1 MGHYAACCFIICIPH
16 YIYDTLLLLWAVA
29 RMTALVFSVV
39 LFAAVLHASWN
50 AVVKGGADTLL
61 TTILVTAC
69 ASLIAALALPFLPAP
84 ARQSWPF
91 IGASALLQILYFCL
105 VAKTYRIADMSQ
117 TYPLMRGSAPLI
129 VAATGALFFGILLTP
144 TAWLG
149 ISIICAGILS
159 MAVFARGQD
168 IKGLGLAL
176 LNAGV
181 IAGYT
186 LIDGT
191 GVRLSGAPA
200 AYTLWIFLFTGAP
213 LLAWTL
219 FRRRAATKDYFVAH
233 WHLGMAGGFGTLASY
248 GLALWA
254 MTVAPVAVVAA
265 LRETSIVFALVLSGL
280 VLRERIRPSR
290 LVAVCIIAAGAGV
303 LRFA

>member
-1 MGHYAACCFIICIPH
+1 
-16 YIYDTLLLLWAVA
+16 
-29 RMTALVFSVV
+29 MTPLVFSVV
-39 LFAAVLHASWN
+39 LFAAVLHACWN

-129 VAATGALFFGILLTP
+129 VAATGALFFGVVLTP
-144 TAWLG
+144 TAWMG
-149 ISIICAGILS
+149 IAIICAGIIS
-159 MAVFARGQD
+159 MAIFAREQD
-168 IKGLGLAL
+168 KTGLVLAL
-176 LNAGV
+176 LNAAV

-186 LIDGT
+186 LIDGQ
-191 GVRLSGAPA
+191 GVRLSRAPA

-213 LLAWTL
+213 LLAWAMC
-219 FRRRAATKDYFVAH
+219 RRGAAVRGYFAAN
-233 WHLGMAGGFGTLASY
+233 WHLAMAGGFGTIASY

-265 LRETSIVFALVLSGL
+265 LRETAILFGLVLSGTL
-280 VLRERIRPSR
+280 LRERLGLLR
-290 LVAVCIIAAGAGV
+290 LSAACIIAIGAGV